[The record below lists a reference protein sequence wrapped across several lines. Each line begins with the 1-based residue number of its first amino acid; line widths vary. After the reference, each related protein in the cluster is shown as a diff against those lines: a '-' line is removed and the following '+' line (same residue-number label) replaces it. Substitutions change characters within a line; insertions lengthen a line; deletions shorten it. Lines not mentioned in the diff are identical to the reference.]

1 MTSTEFAVALPQV
14 VGDDFSSADIR
25 AFATR
30 AEGLGFSALWVSELT
45 SAPILDPLAVLA
57 YAAAATTVPR
67 LGVAVLLTPL
77 RIPVQLARD
86 LASVDRLSDGRLVV
100 GVGFGSSTH
109 LYPAYG
115 VAPEHRLTRYVDGLE
130 LVQRLWIEDGVTF
143 RNEWWQLD
151 DVRGL
156 APVQTPHPPIWFG
169 ARRGSALRRAAEI
182 GDGWIGSGSAPY
194 EEFCTSIAEVHRR
207 LDDLGRDPEPFTI
220 AKRVY
225 IEVDDDVSRGRARMR
240 EWFAANYGKPHL
252 ADEVAVVGD
261 ADRCAEHLHDL
272 RELGVDHFI
281 LNPVI
286 DPRHQ
291 LDVLAVEVLPRLR

>member
-14 VGDDFSSADIR
+14 VGDDFSSDDIR
-25 AFATR
+25 SFATR

-57 YAAAATTVPR
+57 YAAAATTAPR

-77 RIPVQLARD
+77 RVPMQLARD
-86 LASVDRLSDGRLVV
+86 MASVDHLSDGRLVV

-115 VAPEHRLTRYVDGLE
+115 LSSEHRLKRYVDGLE
-130 LVQRLWIEDGVTF
+130 LVRRLWTEDRVTF
-143 RNEWWQLD
+143 RNAWWDLE

-156 APVQTPHPPIWFG
+156 APAQTPHPPLWFG
-169 ARRGSALRRAAEI
+169 ARRGPALRRAAEI
-182 GDGWIGSGSAPY
+182 GDGWIGSGSAPH
-194 EEFCTSIAEVHRR
+194 EEFCTSLAEVRR
-207 LDDLGRDPEPFTI
+207 HLDDRGRDESFTI

-225 IEVDDDVSRGRARMR
+225 IEVDDDVSRGRSRMR
-240 EWFAANYGKPHL
+240 EWFAANYGKPSL

-261 ADRCAEHLHDL
+261 ADHCAEHLHEL
-272 RELGVDHFI
+272 RELGVGHFI

-291 LDVLAVEVLPRLR
+291 LDVLAVEVLPRLS